1 MKQSGWILLLLLAA
15 SPAWAAKKI
24 TIQELKQTLI
34 ALQQARKSDE
44 EVATRL
50 KGVELSEELTQ
61 TEKQAL
67 AQYAPGVLSVEEL
80 NLMEGR
86 SAILPPPASDL
97 PATPAPDLATQKA
110 ILAKTVNYVTNI
122 YMQNPHL
129 TVFKTT
135 SRFQDGVES
144 IRTNSGMT
152 SNMPN
157 TDRIWETPNVFM
169 RMLGTHTEVVES
181 DKGIERPPVVKNK
194 IPWGINGQS
203 SEGGAG
209 TILSIIL
216 QEAAAGGKLHW
227 LRWEIV
233 DSKPA
238 AVFAFQVD
246 KKKSH
251 YEVNYCCFPVTED
264 AGRMGYEGTEANFQ
278 TGTDWKAFKT
288 IVGYSGEFFIDPD
301 TGIIR
306 RVVTRAG
313 LKPTDFVHQEDM
325 RIDYGLAVVAGK
337 EYVLP
342 KDSFTFTEVV
352 PNGDNY
358 AARYS
363 VRHTLFNVTYK
374 NYQLAGDT
382 VPEQK

>member
-1 MKQSGWILLLLLAA
+1 V
-15 SPAWAAKKI
+15 WAAKKI

-34 ALQQARKSDE
+34 DLQQARKGDE

-50 KGVELSEELTQ
+50 KDVELSEELTLSA
-61 TEKQAL
+61 KKDL
-67 AQYAPGVLSVEEL
+67 VQYVPGLLSIEQLDVL
-80 NLMEGR
+80 EGR

-97 PATPAPDLATQKA
+97 PTTPTPDVATQRA

-129 TVFKTT
+129 TAYKTT

-144 IRTNSGMT
+144 IRTNSGVA
-152 SNMPN
+152 SSMPN
-157 TDRIWETPNVFM
+157 IGRAWELPNMFM

-194 IPWGINGQS
+194 VPWGINGQV
-203 SEGGAG
+203 SEGGTG
-209 TILSIIL
+209 PILSIIL

-227 LRWEIV
+227 LRWEMV
-233 DSKPA
+233 GSKPA

-251 YEVNYCCFPVTED
+251 YEVNYCCFPVTQD
-264 AGRMGYEGTEANFQ
+264 TGRMGYEGTDANFQ

-288 IVGYSGEFFIDPD
+288 IVGYRGEFFIDPD

-306 RVVTRAG
+306 RVVTQAE

-325 RIDYGLAVVAGK
+325 RIDYGPAEVAGK
-337 EYVLP
+337 VYILP
-342 KDSFTFTEVV
+342 QDSFTITEVV

-363 VRHTLFNVTYK
+363 VRHTLFNVTYR
-374 NYQLAGDT
+374 NYQLAGAS
-382 VPEQK
+382 